1 MAKVSV
7 QSEFFLKKLLKHK
20 LPRILISFVK
30 KCCQNLPKRL
40 KKTTIKFHYYLK
52 QCDPIRPDN
61 SVSINVLKE
70 TFFCLQTNKSHGDD
84 GIGFNVVKHYTNH
97 YFIFLFY
104 QYRKKFFRQTENS

>member
-70 TFFCLQTNKSHGDD
+70 TFFCLQTNKSHGYD
-84 GIGFNVVKHYTNH
+84 GIGFNVVKHC
-97 YFIFLFY
+97 FGFLH
-104 QYRKKFFRQTENS
+104 KSLLHISILSI

>member
-1 MAKVSV
+1 MAKVNV

-20 LPRILISFVK
+20 LPRILISFVQ
-30 KCCQNLPKRL
+30 KCGPKPTKEI

-70 TFFCLQTNKSHGDD
+70 IFFCLQTNKSHGYD
-84 GIGFNVVKHYTNH
+84 GIGFNVVKHC
-97 YFIFLFY
+97 FGFLH
-104 QYRKKFFRQTENS
+104 KSLLHISILSI